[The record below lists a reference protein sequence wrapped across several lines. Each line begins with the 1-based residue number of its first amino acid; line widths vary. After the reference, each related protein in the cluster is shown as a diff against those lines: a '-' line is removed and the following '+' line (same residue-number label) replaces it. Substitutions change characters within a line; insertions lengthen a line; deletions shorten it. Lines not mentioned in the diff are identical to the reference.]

1 MTFLLNMPKFYAYLR
16 VSRDGQDTE
25 NQKFGLLEYANK
37 HGFAPLHIEEEIAN
51 RGKDWRKRKLGTLIE
66 KAKRGDV
73 LLTPE
78 FSRIAGSSLA
88 VLEIL
93 KAASERGLIVHVT
106 KQNLV
111 IDGSLQSDIIATVLG
126 MVAQI
131 ERHLIQE
138 RTKEALN
145 VARQRGIKLGR
156 PKGNI
161 ATQLKLDNHIDEI
174 QAFINVGLSQSRI
187 AKTLGVSVNTLRLF
201 IERRNIKPTKIKP
214 LITMPKALKN

>member
-1 MTFLLNMPKFYAYLR
+1 MTKFYAYLR

-25 NQKFGLLEYANK
+25 NQKLGLLEYANN
-37 HGFAPLHIEEEIAN
+37 HGFAPLHIEEEIAS
-51 RGKDWRKRKLGTLIE
+51 REKDWRKRKLGYLLE

-93 KAASERGLIVHVT
+93 KAASERGLILHIT
-106 KQNLV
+106 KQRL
-111 IDGSLQSDIIATVLG
+111 IMDGSLQSDIIATVLG

-131 ERHLIQE
+131 ERHFIQT
-138 RTKEALN
+138 RTKEALH

-156 PKGNI
+156 PKGS
-161 ATQLKLDNHIDEI
+161 TTTKLKLDSRIEEV
-174 QAFINVGLSQSRI
+174 QAFTDIGLSQRRI
-187 AKTLGVSVNTLRLF
+187 AKILGVSLDTVRLF
-201 IERRNIKPTKIKP
+201 IKRRNIKPIKIRP
-214 LITMPKALKN
+214 NINMPNYNI

>member
-1 MTFLLNMPKFYAYLR
+1 MPKFYAYLR

>member
-1 MTFLLNMPKFYAYLR
+1 MNMTKFYAYLR
-16 VSRDGQDTE
+16 VSRDGQDTQ

-37 HGFAPLHIEEEIAN
+37 NGFAPLHIEEEITS
-51 RGKDWRKRKLGTLIE
+51 RGKDWRKRKLGALIQ
-66 KAKRGDV
+66 KAERGDV

-106 KQNLV
+106 KQNL
-111 IDGSLQSDIIATVLG
+111 IMDGSLQSDIIATVLG

-131 ERHLIQE
+131 ERHLIQT

-156 PKGNI
+156 PKGSI
-161 ATQLKLDNHIDEI
+161 ATHLKLDNHINEV
-174 QAFINVGLSQSRI
+174 QAFINIGLSQSRI
-187 AKTLGVSVNTLRLF
+187 AKTLGVGVNTLRLF
-201 IERRNIKPTKIKP
+201 IERKNIKPTKTKP
-214 LITMPKALKN
+214 IITMPNG

>member
-1 MTFLLNMPKFYAYLR
+1 MPKFYAYLR

-37 HGFAPLHIEEEIAN
+37 HGFAPLHIEEEIAS
-51 RGKDWRKRKLGTLIE
+51 RGKDWRKRKLGALIK
-66 KAKRGDV
+66 KAECGDV

-93 KAASERGLIVHVT
+93 KAASERGLIVHIT
-106 KQNLV
+106 KQNL
-111 IDGSLQSDIIATVLG
+111 IMDGSLQSDIIANVLG
-126 MVAQI
+126 MVSQI
-131 ERHLIQE
+131 ERHLIQT

-156 PKGNI
+156 PKGSK

-201 IERRNIKPTKIKP
+201 IQRKNIKLTKIKP
-214 LITMPKALKN
+214 IITMPRTLEN

>member
-1 MTFLLNMPKFYAYLR
+1 MFLLNMAKFYAYLR
-16 VSRDGQDTE
+16 ISRDGQDTE

-37 HGFAPLHIEEEIAN
+37 HGFAPLHIEEEVAS
-51 RGKDWRKRKLGTLIE
+51 RGQDWRKRKLGALIE

-93 KAASERGLIVHVT
+93 KAASERGLIVHVI
-106 KQNLV
+106 KQNL
-111 IDGSLQSDIIATVLG
+111 IMDGSLQSDIIATILG

-156 PKGNI
+156 PRGSI
-161 ATQLKLDNHIDEI
+161 STQLKLDNHIDEI
-174 QAFINVGLSQSRI
+174 QAFINVGLSQKRI
-187 AKTLGVSVNTLRLF
+187 AKQLEVSVNTLRSF
-201 IERRNIKPTKIKP
+201 IERRKIKPTKTKP
-214 LITMPKALKN
+214 IITMPRA

>member
-1 MTFLLNMPKFYAYLR
+1 FYAYLR

-25 NQKFGLLEYANK
+25 NQKFGLLKYANK
-37 HGFAPLHIEEEIAN
+37 HGFAPLHIEEEIAS
-51 RGKDWRKRKLGTLIE
+51 RGKDWRKRKLGALIE
-66 KAKRGDV
+66 KAERGDV

-93 KAASERGLIVHVT
+93 KAASERGLIFHVT
-106 KQNLV
+106 KQNL
-111 IDGSLQSDIIATVLG
+111 IMNGSLQSDIIATVLG
-126 MVAQI
+126 IVAQI
-131 ERHLIQE
+131 ERHLIQT
-138 RTKEALN
+138 RTKEALS

-156 PKGNI
+156 PKGST

-174 QAFINVGLSQSRI
+174 QAFINVGLSQNRI

-201 IERRNIKPTKIKP
+201 IERKNIKLTKMKP
-214 LITMPKALKN
+214 IITMPKTLEN

>member
-1 MTFLLNMPKFYAYLR
+1 MPKFYAYLR

-37 HGFAPLHIEEEIAN
+37 NGFAPLHIEEEIAS
-51 RGKDWRKRKLGTLIE
+51 RGKDWRKRKLGALIE
-66 KAKRGDV
+66 KAECGDV

-93 KAASERGLIVHVT
+93 KAASERGLIVHIT
-106 KQNLV
+106 KQNL
-111 IDGSLQSDIIATVLG
+111 IMDGSLQSDIIANVLG
-126 MVAQI
+126 MVSQI
-131 ERHLIQE
+131 ERHLIQT

-156 PKGNI
+156 PKGSK

-201 IERRNIKPTKIKP
+201 IERKNITLTKIKP
-214 LITMPKALKN
+214 IITMPKT

>member
-1 MTFLLNMPKFYAYLR
+1 MQSPRTFKKVF
-16 VSRDGQDTE
+16 VFIFD
-25 NQKFGLLEYANK
+25 KFGLLEYANK
-37 HGFAPLHIEEEIAN
+37 HGFAPLHIEEEIVS
-51 RGKDWRKRKLGTLIE
+51 RGQDWRKRKLGSLIE
-66 KAKRGDV
+66 KAERGDV

-88 VLEIL
+88 ILEIL

-106 KQNLV
+106 KQNL
-111 IDGSLQSDIIATVLG
+111 IMDGSLQSDIIATVLG

-145 VARQRGIKLGR
+145 VARQRGTKLGR
-156 PKGNI
+156 PKGSI

-174 QAFINVGLSQSRI
+174 QAFTNVGLSQSRI
-187 AKTLGVSVNTLRLF
+187 AKTLGVSVNALSLF

-214 LITMPKALKN
+214 IITMPKAQEN

>member
-1 MTFLLNMPKFYAYLR
+1 MPKFYAYLR

-37 HGFAPLHIEEEIAN
+37 NGFAPLHIEEEIAS
-51 RGKDWRKRKLGTLIE
+51 RGKDWRKRKLGVLIK
-66 KAKRGDV
+66 KAERGDV

-93 KAASERGLIVHVT
+93 KAASERGLIVHIT
-106 KQNLV
+106 KQNL
-111 IDGSLQSDIIATVLG
+111 IMDGSLQSDIIANVLG
-126 MVAQI
+126 MVSQI
-131 ERHLIQE
+131 ERHLIQT

-156 PKGNI
+156 PKGSK

-201 IERRNIKPTKIKP
+201 IERKNIKLTKTKP
-214 LITMPKALKN
+214 IITMPRTLEN

>member
-1 MTFLLNMPKFYAYLR
+1 MPKFYAYLR

-37 HGFAPLHIEEEIAN
+37 NGFAPLYIEEEIAS
-51 RGKDWRKRKLGTLIE
+51 RGKDWRKRKLGALIE
-66 KAKRGDV
+66 KAECGDV

-93 KAASERGLIVHVT
+93 KAASERGLIVHIT
-106 KQNLV
+106 KQNL
-111 IDGSLQSDIIATVLG
+111 IMDGSLQSDIIANVLG
-126 MVAQI
+126 MVSQI
-131 ERHLIQE
+131 ERHLIQT

-156 PKGNI
+156 PKGSK

-201 IERRNIKPTKIKP
+201 IERKNIKLTKTKP
-214 LITMPKALKN
+214 IITMPRTLEN

>member
-1 MTFLLNMPKFYAYLR
+1 MPKFYAYLR

-37 HGFAPLHIEEEIAN
+37 NGFAPLYIEEEIAS
-51 RGKDWRKRKLGTLIE
+51 RGKDWRKRKLGALIE
-66 KAKRGDV
+66 KAECGDV

-93 KAASERGLIVHVT
+93 KAASERGLIVHIT
-106 KQNLV
+106 KQNL
-111 IDGSLQSDIIATVLG
+111 IMDGSLQSDIIANVLG
-126 MVAQI
+126 MVSQI
-131 ERHLIQE
+131 ERHLIQT

-156 PKGNI
+156 PKGSK

-201 IERRNIKPTKIKP
+201 IERKNIKLTKIKP
-214 LITMPKALKN
+214 IITMPRT

>member
-1 MTFLLNMPKFYAYLR
+1 MAKFYAYLR
-16 VSRDGQDTE
+16 VSRDKQDIK

-37 HGFAPLHIEEEIAN
+37 HGFAPLHIEEEVAG
-51 RGKDWRKRKLGTLIE
+51 RGQDWQKRKLGALIE
-66 KAKRGDV
+66 KTERGDV

-106 KQNLV
+106 KQNL
-111 IDGSLQSDIIATVLG
+111 IMDGSLQSDIIATILG

-156 PKGNI
+156 PKGSI

-187 AKTLGVSVNTLRLF
+187 AKTLGVSMNTLRLF

-214 LITMPKALKN
+214 IITMPKA

>member
-1 MTFLLNMPKFYAYLR
+1 MAKFYAYLR
-16 VSRDGQDTE
+16 VSCDGQ
-25 NQKFGLLEYANK
+25 
-37 HGFAPLHIEEEIAN
+37 
-51 RGKDWRKRKLGTLIE
+51 DWRKRKLGALIK
-66 KAKRGDV
+66 KAERGDV

-106 KQNLV
+106 KQNL
-111 IDGSLQSDIIATVLG
+111 IMDGSLQSDIIATILG

-156 PKGNI
+156 PKGSI

-174 QAFINVGLSQSRI
+174 QAFTNVGLSQSRI

-201 IERRNIKPTKIKP
+201 IERKNIKPTKIKP
-214 LITMPKALKN
+214 LITMPRALEN

>member
-1 MTFLLNMPKFYAYLR
+1 MPKFYAYLR

-37 HGFAPLHIEEEIAN
+37 NGFAPLHIEEEIAS
-51 RGKDWRKRKLGTLIE
+51 RGKDWRKRKLGALIE
-66 KAKRGDV
+66 KAECGDV

-93 KAASERGLIVHVT
+93 KAASERGLIVHIT
-106 KQNLV
+106 KQNL
-111 IDGSLQSDIIATVLG
+111 IMDGSLQSDIIANVLG
-126 MVAQI
+126 MVSQI
-131 ERHLIQE
+131 ERHLIQT

-156 PKGNI
+156 PKGSK

-201 IERRNIKPTKIKP
+201 IERKNIKLTKIKP
-214 LITMPKALKN
+214 IIIMPRT

>member
-1 MTFLLNMPKFYAYLR
+1 MTKFYAYLR

-37 HGFAPLHIEEEIAN
+37 NGFAPLHIEEEITS
-51 RGKDWRKRKLGTLIE
+51 REKDWRKRKLGALIQ
-66 KAKRGDV
+66 KAERGDV

-93 KAASERGLIVHVT
+93 KATSERGLIMHVT
-106 KQNLV
+106 KQNL
-111 IDGSLQSDIIATVLG
+111 IMDGSLQSDIIATVLG

-131 ERHLIQE
+131 EKNLIQT
-138 RTKEALN
+138 RTKEALS

-156 PKGNI
+156 PKGSI
-161 ATQLKLDNHIDEI
+161 GKKLKLDSQLDEV
-174 QAFINVGLSQSRI
+174 QAFINFGLPYNRI
-187 AKTLGVSVNTLRLF
+187 AKILGVSVSTLHLF
-201 IERRNIKPTKIKP
+201 IERKNIKPTKTKP
-214 LITMPKALKN
+214 IITMPKR

>member
-1 MTFLLNMPKFYAYLR
+1 M
-16 VSRDGQDTE
+16 
-25 NQKFGLLEYANK
+25 LEYANK
-37 HGFAPLHIEEEIAN
+37 HGFAPLHIEEEIVS
-51 RGKDWRKRKLGTLIE
+51 RGQDWRKRKLGSLIE
-66 KAKRGDV
+66 KAERGDV

-88 VLEIL
+88 ILEIL

-106 KQNLV
+106 KQNL
-111 IDGSLQSDIIATVLG
+111 IMDGSLQSDIIATVLG

-145 VARQRGIKLGR
+145 VARQRGTKLGR
-156 PKGNI
+156 PKGSI

-174 QAFINVGLSQSRI
+174 QAFTNVGLSQSRI
-187 AKTLGVSVNTLRLF
+187 AKTLGVSVNALSLF

-214 LITMPKALKN
+214 IITMPKAQEN

>member
-1 MTFLLNMPKFYAYLR
+1 MPKFYAYLR

-25 NQKFGLLEYANK
+25 NQKLGLLEYANRN
-37 HGFAPLHIEEEIAN
+37 GFAPLHIEEEIAS
-51 RGKDWRKRKLGTLIE
+51 REKDWRKRKLGYLIE

-111 IDGSLQSDIIATVLG
+111 MDGSLQSDIIATVLG
-126 MVAQI
+126 IVAQI
-131 ERHLIQE
+131 ERHLIQT
-138 RTKEALN
+138 RTKEALS

-156 PKGNI
+156 PKGSI
-161 ATQLKLDNHIDEI
+161 STQLKLDNYINEI
-174 QAFINVGLSQSRI
+174 QAFINVGLSRSRI
-187 AKTLGVSVNTLRLF
+187 AKQLGVSVNTLHLF

-214 LITMPKALKN
+214 IITMPIA

>member
-1 MTFLLNMPKFYAYLR
+1 MPKFYAYLR

-37 HGFAPLHIEEEIAN
+37 NGFAPLHIEEEIAS
-51 RGKDWRKRKLGTLIE
+51 RGKDWRKRKLSALIE
-66 KAKRGDV
+66 KAECGDV

-93 KAASERGLIVHVT
+93 KAASERGLIVHIT
-106 KQNLV
+106 KQNL
-111 IDGSLQSDIIATVLG
+111 IMDGSLQSDIIANVLG
-126 MVAQI
+126 MVSQI
-131 ERHLIQE
+131 ERHLIQT

-156 PKGNI
+156 PKGSK

-201 IERRNIKPTKIKP
+201 IERKNIKLTKIKP
-214 LITMPKALKN
+214 IITMPRTLEN

>member
-1 MTFLLNMPKFYAYLR
+1 MAKFYAYLR
-16 VSRDGQDTE
+16 VSRDGQDTK

-37 HGFAPLHIEEEIAN
+37 HGFAPLHIEEEVAS
-51 RGKDWRKRKLGTLIE
+51 RGQDWRKRKLGALIE
-66 KAKRGDV
+66 KAECGDV

-93 KAASERGLIVHVT
+93 KAASERGLIVHIT
-106 KQNLV
+106 KQNL
-111 IDGSLQSDIIATVLG
+111 IMDGSLQSDIIANVLG
-126 MVAQI
+126 MVSQI
-131 ERHLIQE
+131 ERHLIQT

-156 PKGNI
+156 PKGSK

-174 QAFINVGLSQSRI
+174 QAFINVGLSQNRI
-187 AKTLGVSVNTLRLF
+187 AKTLEVSVNTLRLF
-201 IERRNIKPTKIKP
+201 IERRNIKSTKIKP
-214 LITMPKALKN
+214 IITMPRTLEN

>member
-1 MTFLLNMPKFYAYLR
+1 MTKFYAYLR

-25 NQKFGLLEYANK
+25 NQKLGLLEYANN
-37 HGFAPLHIEEEIAN
+37 HGFAPLHIEEEIAS
-51 RGKDWRKRKLGTLIE
+51 REKDWRKRKLGYLLE

-93 KAASERGLIVHVT
+93 KAASERGLILHIT
-106 KQNLV
+106 KQRL
-111 IDGSLQSDIIATVLG
+111 IMDGSLQSDIIATVLG

-131 ERHLIQE
+131 ERHFIQT
-138 RTKEALN
+138 RTKEALH

-156 PKGNI
+156 PKGSI
-161 ATQLKLDNHIDEI
+161 ATKLKLDSRIEEI
-174 QAFINVGLSQSRI
+174 QAFINIGLSQRRI
-187 AKTLGVSVNTLRLF
+187 AKILGVSLDTVRLF
-201 IERRNIKPTKIKP
+201 IKRRNIKPTKIAP
-214 LITMPKALKN
+214 IITMPIAALRS

>member
-1 MTFLLNMPKFYAYLR
+1 MPKFYAYLR

-37 HGFAPLHIEEEIAN
+37 NGFAPLHIEEEIAS
-51 RGKDWRKRKLGTLIE
+51 RGKDWRKRKLGALIE
-66 KAKRGDV
+66 KAECGDV

-93 KAASERGLIVHVT
+93 KAASERGLIVHIT
-106 KQNLV
+106 KQNL
-111 IDGSLQSDIIATVLG
+111 IMDGSLQSDIIANVLG
-126 MVAQI
+126 MVSQI
-131 ERHLIQE
+131 ERHLIQT
-138 RTKEALN
+138 RTKESLS

-156 PKGNI
+156 PKGSI
-161 ATQLKLDNHIDEI
+161 ATKLKLDSHIDEI

-201 IERRNIKPTKIKP
+201 IERKNIKLTKIKP
-214 LITMPKALKN
+214 IITMPKTLEN